1 MKHMNGAE
9 SLVRTLVGGGVNV
22 CFTNPGTSEMHFVAA
37 LDKVEGMRCILALFE
52 GVVTGAAD
60 GYWRMRER
68 PAATLLHLGPGLGNG
83 LANLH
88 NAKKASS
95 GIVNIVGEHASYHIK
110 YDAPLTADIE
120 GIARPVSHWVKTSAR
135 ANMVAADGAAA
146 IAMASTPPGHIAT
159 LILPGDTAWNEAD
172 GPAKVPAIP
181 MRPKVSDETV
191 IQAGQLLAKGTGTM
205 LLLAGEGMRERG
217 LALAGAI
224 ANKTGARL
232 LAQGANARVQR
243 GAGRVPVNRLPY
255 PVPQA
260 LLVLKDVRRL
270 ILVGA
275 KAPVAFFAY
284 PNQPSVLTP
293 EGCVIST
300 LSTLEEDSI
309 DALERLADAVG
320 AKLTDVPVQQP
331 FTPDMPSGAVD
342 PDKIGAV
349 LGNIIPEQAIVVDES
364 VTTGRGFYPLTAGAP
379 PHDWLQ
385 NMGGSIGYGMPV
397 AVGAALACP
406 DRKVLALIGDG
417 SGMYTVQALWTM
429 AREGLDVT
437 AVIWA
442 NRTYQILKGEFDN
455 VGAGKPGQ
463 KANDMLEIGRPDLEW
478 VALAKGM
485 GVPASRAADCESLTK
500 QVQRGLAEAGP
511 HLIEVVL

>member
-1 MKHMNGAE
+1 MNGAE

-37 LDKVEGMRCILALFE
+37 LDKVEGMRCVLALFE

-60 GYWRMRER
+60 GYWRMRDR

-110 YDAPLTADIE
+110 FDAPLTADIE
-120 GIARPVSHWVKTSAR
+120 GIARPVSHWVKTSTE

-159 LILPGDTAWNEAD
+159 LILPGDTAWNEGS
-172 GPAKVPAIP
+172 GPATVPAIP
-181 MRPKVSDETV
+181 TRPTV
-191 IQAGQLLAKGTGTM
+191 AEDTVKQAAQALAHGAGTM
-205 LLLAGEGMRERG
+205 LLLAGDGVRERG

-224 ANKTGARL
+224 AKKTGARI
-232 LAQGANARVQR
+232 LAQGSNARLQR

-260 LLVLKDVRRL
+260 VRVLKDVHHL

-275 KAPVAFFAY
+275 RAPVAFFGY
-284 PNQPSVLTP
+284 PNQPSILTP
-293 EGCVIST
+293 DGCAIST
-300 LSTLEEDSI
+300 LTTLEEDSI

-320 AKLTDVPVQQP
+320 TNLKEAPVQQP
-331 FTPDMPSGAVD
+331 FTPALPSGALD
-342 PDKIGAV
+342 PDKIGAI

-379 PHDWLQ
+379 PHEWMQ

-397 AVGAALACP
+397 SIGAALACP

-463 KANDMLEIGRPDLEW
+463 KANDMLEIGRPDLDW
-478 VALAKGM
+478 VALATGM
-485 GVPASRAADCESLTK
+485 GVPASRVEDCESLTR
-500 QVQRGLAEAGP
+500 QLQRGLAEAGP
-511 HLIEVVL
+511 HLIQVVL

>member
-1 MKHMNGAE
+1 MNGAE
-9 SLVRTLVGGGVNV
+9 SLVRTLVKGGVNV

-37 LDKVEGMRCILALFE
+37 LDKVDGMRCVLALFE

-60 GYWRMRER
+60 GYWRMRET

-88 NAKKASS
+88 NAKKANS

-120 GIARPVSHWVKTSAR
+120 GIARPVSHWVKTSAQ
-135 ANMVAADGAAA
+135 AHMVGADGAAA
-146 IAMASTPPGHIAT
+146 IAMASTPPGRIAT
-159 LILPGDTAWNEAD
+159 LILPGDTAWNEGSA
-172 GPAKVPAIP
+172 PVAVPAIP
-181 MRPKVSDETV
+181 TRPKVAPETV
-191 IQAGQLLAKGTGTM
+191 QAAAQVLMQGPGTM
-205 LLLAGEGMRERG
+205 LLLAGEGMHERG

-224 ANKTGARL
+224 AQKTGARL
-232 LAQGANARVQR
+232 LAQGSNARVQR
-243 GAGRVPVNRLPY
+243 GAGRVPVDRLPY

-260 LLVLKDVRRL
+260 LRVLKDVQRL

-275 KAPVAFFAY
+275 KAPVAFFGY

-300 LSTLEEDSI
+300 LTTMEEDSI
-309 DALERLADAVG
+309 DALEQLAHAVG
-320 AKLTDVPVQQP
+320 ARLQDAPLQQP
-331 FTPDMPSGAVD
+331 FKPDVPSGTLD
-342 PDKIGAV
+342 PDKIGAI
-349 LGNIIPEQAIVVDES
+349 LGNLIPEQAIVVDES

-397 AVGAALACP
+397 AVGAAVACP

-463 KANDMLEIGRPDLEW
+463 KANDMLEIGRPDLDW
-478 VALAKGM
+478 VALASGM
-485 GVPASRAADCESLTK
+485 GVPASRTTDCESLTR
-500 QVQRGLAEAGP
+500 QLQRGLAEGGP
-511 HLIEVVL
+511 HLIEVAL

>member
-1 MKHMNGAE
+1 MNGAE
-9 SLVRTLVGGGVNV
+9 SLVRTLVSGGVNV

-37 LDKVEGMRCILALFE
+37 LDKVEGMRCVLALFE

-60 GYWRMRER
+60 GYWRMRKM

-88 NAKKASS
+88 NAKKANS

-120 GIARPVSHWVKTSAR
+120 GIARPVSHWVKTSAE
-135 ANMVAADGAAA
+135 AKAVAADGAEA
-146 IAMASTPPGHIAT
+146 IAMASTPPGRIAT
-159 LILPGDTAWNEAD
+159 LILPGDTAWNEAS
-172 GPAKVPAIP
+172 GPVKVAAITG
-181 MRPKVSDETV
+181 RPKVSADTV
-191 IQAGQLLAKGTGTM
+191 KQAAQALTQGPGTM
-205 LLLAGEGMRERG
+205 LLLAGEAMHERG
-217 LALAGAI
+217 LVLAGAI
-224 ANKTGARL
+224 AQKTGARL
-232 LAQGANARVQR
+232 LGQGANARVQR

-260 LLVLKDVRRL
+260 LQVLKDVQRL

-275 KAPVAFFAY
+275 KAPVAFFGY
-284 PNQPSVLTP
+284 PNHPSVLTP
-293 EGCVIST
+293 EGCAIST
-300 LSTLEEDSI
+300 LTTMEEDSL
-309 DALERLADAVG
+309 DALDRLADTVGARLADAP
-320 AKLTDVPVQQP
+320 LQQP
-331 FTPDMPSGAVD
+331 FRPDMPLGGLD
-342 PDKIGAV
+342 PEKIGAI

-397 AVGAALACP
+397 AVGAAVACP

-455 VGAGKPGQ
+455 VGAGRPGQ
-463 KANDMLEIGRPDLEW
+463 KANDMLEIGRPDLDW
-478 VALAKGM
+478 VALATGM
-485 GVPASRAADCESLTK
+485 GVPASRVADCESLTR
-500 QVQRGLAEAGP
+500 QVQGGLAEAGP

>member
-1 MKHMNGAE
+1 MNGAE

-37 LDKVEGMRCILALFE
+37 LDKVEGMRCVLALFE

-60 GYWRMRER
+60 GYWRMGDR

-88 NAKKASS
+88 NAKKASA

-120 GIARPVSHWVKTSAR
+120 GIARPVSHWVKTSTEAS
-135 ANMVAADGAAA
+135 MVAADGAAA

-159 LILPGDTAWNEAD
+159 LILPGDTAWNEGS
-172 GPAKVPAIP
+172 GPIKVPAIP
-181 MRPKVSDETV
+181 TRPKVADDT
-191 IQAGQLLAKGTGTM
+191 IQQAARVLAHGAGTM
-205 LLLAGEGMRERG
+205 LLLAGEGVRERG

-224 ANKTGARL
+224 AKKTGTRM
-232 LAQGANARVQR
+232 LAQGANARMQR

-260 LLVLKDVRRL
+260 LQVLKDVQRL

-275 KAPVAFFAY
+275 KAPVAFFGY
-284 PNQPSVLTP
+284 PNQPSILTP
-293 EGCVIST
+293 EGCAIST
-300 LSTLEEDSI
+300 LATLDEDI
-309 DALERLADAVG
+309 VDALERLADAVG
-320 AKLTDVPVQQP
+320 AHIKDAPLQQSV
-331 FTPDMPSGAVD
+331 TPGMPAGALD

-349 LGNIIPEQAIVVDES
+349 LGNLIPEQAIVVDES
-364 VTTGRGFYPLTAGAP
+364 VTTGRGFHPLTAGAP

-397 AVGAALACP
+397 AVGPAVACP
-406 DRKVLALIGDG
+406 ERKVLALVGDG

-437 AVIWA
+437 VVIWA

-455 VGAGKPGQ
+455 VGAGRPGQ
-463 KANDMLEIGRPDLEW
+463 KANDMLEIGRPDLDW
-478 VALAKGM
+478 VALATGM
-485 GVPASRAADCESLTK
+485 GVPASRAEDCEAFTRQL
-500 QVQRGLAEAGP
+500 QRGLAEAGP

>member
-1 MKHMNGAE
+1 
-9 SLVRTLVGGGVNV
+9 
-22 CFTNPGTSEMHFVAA
+22 MHFVAA
-37 LDKVEGMRCILALFE
+37 LDKVEGMRCVLALFE

-60 GYWRMRER
+60 GYWRMRDR
-68 PAATLLHLGPGLGNG
+68 PATTLLHLGPGLGNG

-88 NAKKASS
+88 NAKKANS
-95 GIVNIVGEHASYHIK
+95 GIVNIVGEHATYHIK

-120 GIARPVSHWVKTSAR
+120 GIARPVSHWVKTSTEAR
-135 ANMVAADGAAA
+135 MVATDGAAA

-159 LILPGDTAWNEAD
+159 LILPGDTAWNEGS
-172 GPAKVPAIP
+172 GPIQVPAIP
-181 MRPKVSDETV
+181 TRTKVTDDAV
-191 IQAGQLLAKGTGTM
+191 KQAAQVLAQGAGTM
-205 LLLAGEGMRERG
+205 LLLAGQGVHERG

-224 ANKTGARL
+224 AKKTGARI
-232 LAQGANARVQR
+232 LAQGSNARLQR

-260 LLVLKDVRRL
+260 LQVLKDVQRL

-275 KAPVAFFAY
+275 KAPVSFFGY
-284 PNQPSVLTP
+284 PNQPSILTP
-293 EGCVIST
+293 EGCAIST
-300 LSTLEEDSI
+300 LAALEEDLV

-320 AKLTDVPVQQP
+320 ANLKEAPVQQP
-331 FTPDMPSGAVD
+331 CKPDMPSGALD
-342 PDKIGAV
+342 PDKIAAV

-364 VTTGRGFYPLTAGAP
+364 VTTGRGFHAFTAGTP

-406 DRKVLALIGDG
+406 DRKILALIGDG

-463 KANDMLEIGRPDLEW
+463 KAKDMLEIGRPDLDW
-478 VALAKGM
+478 VALATGM
-485 GVPASRAADCESLTK
+485 GVPAGRAADCESLTR
-500 QVQRGLAEAGP
+500 QLQRGLTEAGP

>member
-1 MKHMNGAE
+1 MERMNGAE

-37 LDKVEGMRCILALFE
+37 LDKVEGMRCVLALFE

-60 GYWRMRER
+60 GYWRMRQT

-120 GIARPVSHWVKTSAR
+120 GIARPVSHWVKTSAE
-135 ANMVAADGAAA
+135 AKTVAADGVEA
-146 IAMASTPPGHIAT
+146 IAMASTPPGRIAT
-159 LILPGDTAWNEAD
+159 LILPGDTAWNEAR
-172 GPAKVPAIP
+172 GLANVPVIP
-181 MRPKVSDETV
+181 TRPKVAEDT
-191 IQAGQLLAKGTGTM
+191 IRQATQVLALGPGTM
-205 LLLAGEGMRERG
+205 LLLAGEAMHERG
-217 LALAGAI
+217 LALAGGI
-224 ANKTGARL
+224 AHKTGTRIL
-232 LAQGANARVQR
+232 GQGANARVQR

-260 LLVLKDVRRL
+260 LQVLKDVQRL

-284 PNQPSVLTP
+284 PNQPSVLTS
-293 EGCVIST
+293 EGCAIST
-300 LSTLEEDSI
+300 LATLEEDSI
-309 DALERLADAVG
+309 DALARLADAVG
-320 AKLTDVPVQQP
+320 AELNDAPIQQP
-331 FTPDMPSGAVD
+331 FKPDMPSGALD
-342 PDKIGAV
+342 PEKIGAV
-349 LGNIIPEQAIVVDES
+349 LGNMIPEQAIVVDES

-397 AVGAALACP
+397 AVGAAVACP

-429 AREGLDVT
+429 AREELDVT
-437 AVIWA
+437 VVIWA
-442 NRTYQILKGEFDN
+442 NRTYQILKGEFNN

-463 KANDMLEIGRPDLEW
+463 KANDMLEIGRPDLDW
-478 VALAKGM
+478 VALATGM
-485 GVPASRAADCESLTK
+485 GVSASRVMDCESLTR
-500 QVQRGLAEAGP
+500 QLQRGLAEAGP